1 MVLQPVRAFILKDA
15 SMKIAILGA
24 GGVGGYYGGLLARN
38 GHQLCVL
45 ARKSNLAALQER
57 GIEVRA
63 PGEAFTSFVQASDDV
78 RTFGPV
84 ECAVVAVKN
93 YSLAEIAP
101 AATYLAGQGALILP
115 LLNGVEVVDQ
125 LVANGVPR
133 EQLLG
138 GLTAISVVRIAPGVF
153 ERRSPFQR
161 VVLGELDT
169 QAKLPERTQRIE
181 AICQAF
187 RDAGVEASISMDITA
202 DLWRKFA
209 FIASMAAACGLS
221 RTAIGPLRAT
231 PLGHLLIER
240 AVREVVD
247 VARARKVALGDDEVE
262 RTMKIIDGLPDAM
275 KPSLLIDLEAG
286 RPTEIDDLSGA
297 VSRLG
302 EACSVETPVHDTAA
316 AAIGVSAR

>member
-1 MVLQPVRAFILKDA
+1 
-15 SMKIAILGA
+15 MKIAILGA

-38 GHQLCVL
+38 GHDVCVL
-45 ARKSNLAALQER
+45 ARTSNLSALQQR
-57 GIEVRA
+57 GLEIRTPEDSFTVR
-63 PGEAFTSFVQASDDV
+63 VQASNDV
-78 RTFGPV
+78 KDFGAV
-84 ECAVVAVKN
+84 DCALVAVKN

-101 AATYLAGQGALILP
+101 AAAFLAEQGALIVP

-125 LVANGVPR
+125 LVAHGVP
-133 EQLLG
+133 ENQLVG
-138 GLTAISVVRIAPGVF
+138 GLTAISVVRTAPGVF

-161 VVLGELDT
+161 VVLGEL
-169 QAKLPERTQRIE
+169 AKSQSEHKQRING
-181 AICQAF
+181 IVQAF
-187 RDAGVEASISMDITA
+187 RETGVDASVSADITA

-240 AVREVVD
+240 AVREVIS
-247 VARARKVALGDDEVE
+247 VARARKVALSDDEAE
-262 RTMKIIDGLPDAM
+262 RTMKIIEGLPGAM

-286 RPTEIDDLSGA
+286 RPTEIEDLSGA

-302 EACSVETPVHDTAA
+302 KASGVETPVHDTAA
-316 AAIGVSAR
+316 AAIGIATENPTTDRH

>member
-1 MVLQPVRAFILKDA
+1 
-15 SMKIAILGA
+15 
-24 GGVGGYYGGLLARN
+24 
-38 GHQLCVL
+38 VL

-63 PGEAFTSFVQASDDV
+63 PGDTFTALVQASDDV

-84 ECAVVAVKN
+84 ECAIVAVKN

-101 AATYLAGQGALILP
+101 AAAFLAGQGALILP

-133 EQLLG
+133 AQLLG

-161 VVLGELDT
+161 VVLGELDA
-169 QAKLPERTQRIE
+169 QAKSQPERAQRVE
-181 AICQAF
+181 AICKAF
-187 RDAGVEASISMDITA
+187 RGAGVEASVSMDITA

-221 RTAIGPLRAT
+221 RTAIGPLRAMA
-231 PLGHLLIER
+231 LGHLLIER
-240 AVREVVD
+240 AVREVVI
-247 VARARKVALGDDEVE
+247 VARARKIALANDEVE

-275 KPSLLIDLEAG
+275 KPSLLFDLEAG
-286 RPTEIDDLSGA
+286 RPTEIEDLSGA

-302 EACSVETPVHDTAA
+302 KACGVETPVHDTAA
-316 AAIGVSAR
+316 AAIGASTKNLTADQR

>member
-1 MVLQPVRAFILKDA
+1 
-15 SMKIAILGA
+15 MKIAILGA

-38 GHQLCVL
+38 GHQVCVL
-45 ARKSNLAALQER
+45 ARTSNLSALQER
-57 GIEVRA
+57 GMEIRTPEDVFTVHVRA
-63 PGEAFTSFVQASDDV
+63 SDNVKDLDKV
-78 RTFGPV
+78 D
-84 ECAVVAVKN
+84 CALVAVKN

-101 AATYLAGQGALILP
+101 AAAFLAGQGALIVP

-125 LVANGVPR
+125 LVAHGVP
-133 EQLLG
+133 EGQLVG
-138 GLTAISVVRIAPGVF
+138 GLTAISVVRTAPGVF

-161 VVLGELDT
+161 VVLGEL
-169 QAKLPERTQRIE
+169 AKSDPERKLRID
-181 AICQAF
+181 AIVQAF
-187 RDAGVEASISMDITA
+187 REAGVEASVSADITA

-240 AVREVVD
+240 AVREVIS
-247 VARARKVALGDDEVE
+247 VARARKVALADDEAE
-262 RTMKIIDGLPDAM
+262 RAMKTIDGLPAAM

-286 RPTEIDDLSGA
+286 RPTEIEDLSGA

-302 EACSVETPVHDTAA
+302 KAAGIETPVHDTAA
-316 AAIGVSAR
+316 AAIGVATEKLTTDKHR